1 MDPLMSISDNRQ
13 RLDDALKRIDDMPV
27 NPPPGAEGKRRAHS
41 RDVLTRR
48 ALVVSDLLC
57 TALVL
62 WLVISVIG
70 TKTEIHPLVLIY
82 LAVVPI
88 TSKMLGLYDNDDTRL
103 RHVTLDEMPRILVLA
118 SIVVGI
124 AWLADGAILDG
135 EVGHNQRLG
144 LLIGVALLVTLSR
157 GLTRRAVVRA
167 LPAERCL
174 VIGDKAKADELT
186 VRFERSH
193 SFKAEIVSQ
202 IEFPHNPEDALSAAF
217 EVEELTDNLLVER
230 VIVAPSRTEDMAVAR
245 AINSAGIKV
254 SVVPMVKDVAGTSL
268 ALDDLVGLT
277 MLGMQRPRLTGS
289 SALTKRFFDLTV
301 GLILTLLFLPI
312 MALIALA
319 VRIESPGP
327 ALYRQRR
334 VGKDEFQF
342 TMIKFRTMSE
352 GSHSKRT
359 HLATLNESD
368 GLFKITD
375 DPRLTRVGRVLRK
388 SSLDELP
395 QLFNVIGGSMS
406 LVGPRPLVPE
416 EDMLL
421 SGWARFRYSVLPG
434 MTGPWQLGS
443 AARFSITDMAS
454 LDYLYVTNW
463 SLWNDIKMLIRTA
476 IYVLGL
482 HGR

>member
-1 MDPLMSISDNRQ
+1 VVADLTCTALMIW
-13 RLDDALKRIDDMPV
+13 
-27 NPPPGAEGKRRAHS
+27 
-41 RDVLTRR
+41 
-48 ALVVSDLLC
+48 LVVSAFGTGDL
-57 TALVL
+57 
-62 WLVISVIG
+62 
-70 TKTEIHPLVLIY
+70 IHPLVLSY
-82 LAVVPI
+82 LLIVPM
-88 TSKMLGLYDNDDTRL
+88 TSKLLGLYDNDDTRL
-103 RHVTLDEMPRILVLA
+103 RHTTLDEMPRILLLA
-118 SIVVGI
+118 AVIVGVS
-124 AWLADGAILDG
+124 WLAKPHIFGGDI
-135 EVGHNQRLG
+135 GHDQRLALLG
-144 LLIGVALLVTLSR
+144 GITLLITLAR
-157 GLTRRAVVRA
+157 GITRRLVVRW
-167 LPAERCL
+167 LPPERCL
-174 VIGDKAKADELT
+174 VIGEKAKADELS

-193 SFKAEIVSQ
+193 SFRAEVVGQ
-202 IEFPHNPEDALSAAF
+202 IDFPVDPDSALATSV
-217 EVEELTDNLLVER
+217 EVEELTDQLLVER
-230 VIVAPSRTEDMAVAR
+230 VIVAPSRSEDMSVAR
-245 AINSAGIKV
+245 AINSSGIKV

-277 MLGMQRPRLTGS
+277 MLGMHRPRLTGS
-289 SALTKRFFDLTV
+289 SALTKRFFDLAV
-301 GLILTLLFLPI
+301 GLVLTVVFLPA
-312 MALIALA
+312 MAVIAIAIRL
-319 VRIESPGP
+319 ESPGP

-342 TMIKFRTMSE
+342 TMIKFRTMSD

-359 HLATLNESD
+359 HLARLNESD

-375 DPRLTRVGRVLRK
+375 DPRLTRVGRILRRT
-388 SSLDELP
+388 SLDELP

-463 SLWNDIKMLIRTA
+463 SLWGDVKMLIRTG

>member
-1 MDPLMSISDNRQ
+1 MSISDNKQ
-13 RLDDALKRIDDMPV
+13 RLDDALKRVDDLPV
-27 NPPPGAEGKRRAHS
+27 NPPPGAEGRRRAHA

-48 ALVVSDLLC
+48 SLVVSDLAS
-57 TALVL
+57 TAVL
-62 WLVISVIG
+62 LWFVVVVFG
-70 TKTEIHPLVLIY
+70 TRTEINPLVLIY
-82 LAVVPI
+82 FAVVPAAA
-88 TSKMLGLYDNDDTRL
+88 KMLGLYDNDDTRL
-103 RHVTLDEMPRILVLA
+103 RHTTLDEAPRIFVLSA
-118 SIVVGI
+118 LVVGI
-124 AWLADGAILDG
+124 AWLADGAILG
-135 EVGHNQRLG
+135 GNVGHNQRLG
-144 LLIGVALLVTLSR
+144 LLLGIAFLVTLSR
-157 GLTRRAVVRA
+157 GLTRRALMRL
-167 LPAERCL
+167 LPAERCI
-174 VIGDKAKADELT
+174 VIGAKSKADELDL
-186 VRFERSH
+186 RFERSH
-193 SFKAEIVSQ
+193 SFRAEVVGQ
-202 IEFPHNPEDALSAAF
+202 VDFPESPEDALSLAF
-217 EVEELTDNLLVER
+217 QIEELTDNLLAER
-230 VIVAPSRTEDMAVAR
+230 VIVAPSRPEDMSVAR
-245 AINSAGIKV
+245 AVNSSGIKV
-254 SVVPMVKDVAGTSL
+254 SVIPLIKDVAGSSL

-289 SALTKRFFDLTV
+289 SALTKRFFDLAF
-301 GLILTLLFLPI
+301 GLVLTIVFLPI
-312 MALIALA
+312 MALIAIAIRL
-319 VRIESPGP
+319 ESPGP

-375 DPRLTRVGRVLRK
+375 DPRLTRVGRVLRRT
-388 SSLDELP
+388 SLDELP

-454 LDYLYVTNW
+454 LDYIYVTHW
-463 SLWNDIKMLIRTA
+463 SMWNDIKMLIRTA
-476 IYVLGL
+476 IYVVGL